1 MSYSVCLG
9 LVEMVLAAVYTF
21 AEADYFGALEEVAED
36 NEHYFV
42 GCMVEECPYFWE
54 VNLQ

>member
-1 MSYSVCLG
+1 
-9 LVEMVLAAVYTF
+9 MVLAVVYTF

-36 NEHYFV
+36 NEHYF
-42 GCMVEECPYFWE
+42 GCMVEKCPYFWE

>member
-9 LVEMVLAAVYTF
+9 LVEMVLAVVYTF

-36 NEHYFV
+36 NEHYF
-42 GCMVEECPYFWE
+42 GCMVEKCPYFWE